1 VAPRLRVALDI
12 VVPPQDPFSEIS
24 EKYVTTNLRL
34 SEENHERL
42 ARLAAD
48 MGVSRNDAVNV
59 LIREADRR
67 DALTASGKEKTS

>member
-1 VAPRLRVALDI
+1 MAPRLRVALDI
-12 VVPPQDPFSEIS
+12 VVPTQYPISEMS

>member
-1 VAPRLRVALDI
+1 M
-12 VVPPQDPFSEIS
+12 S
-24 EKYVTTNLRL
+24 EKCVTTNLRL

-48 MGVSRNDAVNV
+48 MGVSRNDAVSV

>member
-1 VAPRLRVALDI
+1 M
-12 VVPPQDPFSEIS
+12 S